1 MDGTSIMQGV
11 AVVFAAQ
18 AYGINLGI
26 SGYLTVI
33 ATATLASIGTAGIPS
48 VGLVTL
54 TMVFS
59 AVGLPVEA
67 ITLIMGIDRI
77 LDMLRTAVNVTG
89 DAVCTTVV
97 AYQNKDVDKEVFA
110 RK

>member
-1 MDGTSIMQGV
+1 M
-11 AVVFAAQ
+11 
-18 AYGINLGI
+18 
-26 SGYLTVI
+26 
-33 ATATLASIGTAGIPS
+33 
-48 VGLVTL
+48 
-54 TMVFS
+54 
-59 AVGLPVEA
+59 EA

-97 AYQNKDVDKEVFA
+97 AYQNKDLDKEVFA